1 MTTKNALIGL
11 WAHASIHAGAGS
23 SVDGVDLP
31 IQREGHSAWPCI
43 FGSSVKGA
51 LRAKAEDKLGK
62 DNASI
67 AFVFGPDSSSD
78 KASEHAGA
86 LLVSDAKLLL
96 LPVRSL
102 TSHFKWVTCPALLQR
117 LVRDAQRLGLKSV
130 QEITLPV
137 ITDDIALVA
146 GQNTADL
153 FLEEYRFKTNSQD
166 LSALSALINQLTGIA
181 VIDLTKQLVI
191 VSDDQFNY
199 LAKYAT
205 PVTPHIAIDNDKKT
219 VKTGAL
225 WYEET
230 LPPETV
236 LYFALSAH
244 RSRAKVSEQNIGL
257 NEEQILH
264 CITQDLFG
272 ASPYLQVG
280 GNETV
285 GMGWCKVTVVEA

>member
-31 IQREGHSAWPCI
+31 IQREGHSDWPCV

-51 LRAKAEDKLGK
+51 LRAKAEDTLGK

-78 KASEHAGA
+78 NASEHAGA

-117 LVRDAQRLGLKSV
+117 LVRDAQRLGVKSV
-130 QEITLPV
+130 QDITLPD
-137 ITDDIALVA
+137 IADDVALVA
-146 GQNTADL
+146 GQNTGDL
-153 FLEEYRFKTNSQD
+153 FLEEYRFKTEFQD
-166 LSALSALINQLTGIA
+166 LTVLCDLVNQLTGIA
-181 VIDLTKQLVI
+181 ITDLTEQLVI
-191 VSDDQFNY
+191 VSNNQFKY

-244 RSRAKVSEQNIGL
+244 RSRAKDTDIKA
-257 NEEQILH
+257 EQILNS
-264 CITQDLFG
+264 ITQDLFG
-272 ASPYLQVG
+272 SSPYLQIG

>member
-31 IQREGHSAWPCI
+31 IQREGHSDWPCV

-117 LVRDAQRLGLKSV
+117 LVRDAQRLGVKSI
-130 QEITLPV
+130 QDITLSD
-137 ITDDIALVA
+137 IADDVALVA

-153 FLEEYRFKTNSQD
+153 FLEEYRFKAQSHD
-166 LSALSALINQLTGIA
+166 LSGLIEVINQLTGIA
-181 VIDLTKQLVI
+181 VTDLTEQLVI
-191 VSDDQFNY
+191 VSNNQFNY

-219 VKTGAL
+219 VKPGAL

-236 LYFALSAH
+236 LYFALSAQ
-244 RSRAKVSEQNIGL
+244 RARAKDSTLQA
-257 NEEQILH
+257 EQILA
-264 CITQDLFG
+264 CVTQELFG
-272 ASPYLQVG
+272 DSPYLQLG

-285 GMGWCKVTVVEA
+285 GMGWCKVTLVEA